1 MNDLITVIWKEIAE
15 LYGSIRTLRIF
26 AISILATSILPA
38 LSFAH
43 KSSSPEVTNLR
54 VVYAIFAGVIVV
66 AQTAPDLVLH
76 ERIGHT
82 LDYLLTT
89 RLSDRAI
96 FGAKVL
102 VAFAVGYIAALL
114 ALVIQLVA
122 AAFLGGTGWQ
132 WLFLASPV
140 GRVVAFGITAELL
153 LYVAVIGTY
162 VALRIGEQ
170 RAAYMATIFAVLL
183 LTVPFLAG
191 WLPFSFTMQWV
202 TRTAIIFGVLVIVL
216 GFLGLRLFRRDML
229 VLYLQE

>member
-1 MNDLITVIWKEIAE
+1 MIWSLYYGKRSLGCTV
-15 LYGSIRTLRIF
+15 
-26 AISILATSILPA
+26 
-38 LSFAH
+38 
-43 KSSSPEVTNLR
+43 
-54 VVYAIFAGVIVV
+54 
-66 AQTAPDLVLH
+66 
-76 ERIGHT
+76 
-82 LDYLLTT
+82 
-89 RLSDRAI
+89 
-96 FGAKVL
+96 
-102 VAFAVGYIAALL
+102 
-114 ALVIQLVA
+114 QLVA
-122 AAFLGGTGWQ
+122 TAFLGGTGWQ

-183 LTVPFLAG
+183 LSVPFLAG

-202 TRTAIIFGVLVIVL
+202 TRTAIIFGVFVIVL

>member
-43 KSSSPEVTNLR
+43 KSSSPEVANLR

-102 VAFAVGYIAALL
+102 VAFAVGYFAALL

-122 AAFLGGTGWQ
+122 AAFLGGTGGNGY
-132 WLFLASPV
+132 S
-140 GRVVAFGITAELL
+140 
-153 LYVAVIGTY
+153 
-162 VALRIGEQ
+162 
-170 RAAYMATIFAVLL
+170 
-183 LTVPFLAG
+183 
-191 WLPFSFTMQWV
+191 
-202 TRTAIIFGVLVIVL
+202 
-216 GFLGLRLFRRDML
+216 
-229 VLYLQE
+229 